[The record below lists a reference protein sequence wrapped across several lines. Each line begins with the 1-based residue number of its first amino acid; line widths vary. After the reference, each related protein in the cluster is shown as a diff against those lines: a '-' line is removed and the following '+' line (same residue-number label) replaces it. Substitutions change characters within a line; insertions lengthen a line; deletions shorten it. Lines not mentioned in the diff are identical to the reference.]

1 MIKNEKGRDSLL
13 FPAGAS
19 LREKT
24 LFSCRNGGVFVADK
38 PSTEKKQQEIIETG
52 SADITTKKGKVHCLS
67 IIGQVEGHIILP
79 PQTKTTKYEHV
90 IPQLVA
96 IEEAEDIKGLLIIL
110 NTVGGD
116 VEAGL
121 AIAEMIST
129 MRKPTV
135 SLVLGGGHS
144 IGVPLA
150 VSADYSFI
158 APSATMTIHPV
169 RMNGVIIG
177 VSQTFQ
183 YFDKMQERIAS
194 FVAHNSKITKEKFTA
209 LMLKTGEIAND
220 VGSILFGQDAVRE
233 GVIDELGGIS
243 DALDKLY
250 ELVDTNG
257 GN

>member
-1 MIKNEKGRDSLL
+1 MS
-13 FPAGAS
+13 
-19 LREKT
+19 
-24 LFSCRNGGVFVADK
+24 DK
-38 PSTEKKQQEIIETG
+38 KSKEKKQQEIMETG
-52 SADITTKKGKVHCLS
+52 STDITTKKGKVHCLS

-194 FVAHNSKITKEKFTA
+194 FVANNSRITKEKFTS

-243 DALDKLY
+243 NALDKLY
-250 ELVDTNG
+250 ELIDRDG
-257 GN
+257 GK

>member
-1 MIKNEKGRDSLL
+1 MSDK
-13 FPAGAS
+13 
-19 LREKT
+19 KT
-24 LFSCRNGGVFVADK
+24 K
-38 PSTEKKQQEIIETG
+38 EKKQQEIVETG
-52 SADITTKKGKVHCLS
+52 STDITTKKGKVHCLS

-150 VSADYSFI
+150 VAADYSFI

-169 RMNGVIIG
+169 RMNGLIIG
-177 VSQTFQ
+177 VAQTFH
-183 YFDKMQERIAS
+183 YFDRMQERIAS
-194 FVAHNSKITKEKFTA
+194 FVSNNSRITKEKFTS

-233 GVIDELGGIS
+233 GVIDALGGIS
-243 DALDKLY
+243 NALDKLY
-250 ELVDTNG
+250 ELIDG
-257 GN
+257 KEG

>member
-1 MIKNEKGRDSLL
+1 MQEK
-13 FPAGAS
+13 
-19 LREKT
+19 K
-24 LFSCRNGGVFVADK
+24 
-38 PSTEKKQQEIIETG
+38 EKKQDEIIESG
-52 SADITTKKGKVHCLS
+52 STDIVTAKGKVHCLS

-96 IEEAEDIKGLLIIL
+96 IEEARDIKGLLVIL

-121 AIAEMIST
+121 AIAEMIAP

-150 VSADYSFI
+150 VAADYSFI
-158 APSATMTIHPV
+158 APSATMTVHPV
-169 RMNGVIIG
+169 RMNGVVIG
-177 VSQTFQ
+177 VAQAFQ
-183 YFDKMQERIAS
+183 YFDKMQERIAA
-194 FVAHNSKITKEKFTA
+194 FVSGNAKITKEHFTS

-220 VGSILFGQDAVRE
+220 VGSILFGEDAVHH
-233 GVIDELGGIS
+233 GVIDEVGGIS
-243 DALDKLY
+243 QALKKLY
-250 ELVDTNG
+250 ELIEKEG
-257 GN
+257 E